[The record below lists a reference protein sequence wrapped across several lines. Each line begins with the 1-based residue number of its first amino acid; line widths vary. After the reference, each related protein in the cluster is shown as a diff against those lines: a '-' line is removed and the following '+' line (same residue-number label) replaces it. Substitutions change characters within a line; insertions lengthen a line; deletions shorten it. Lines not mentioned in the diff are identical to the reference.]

1 MKLRYS
7 LSEID
12 VTCRKAARGA
22 GYSWGLAE
30 EAGKVARW
38 LAAYNL
44 NGPETLATILQQ
56 TDSHCAEFTPQLQNG
71 LWTNEN
77 QAICPIIAGTILS
90 DRGHHL
96 AAGQSF
102 TFRSMLQPIALLPQ
116 LGRLAETDNLSLNL
130 SWGDE
135 QIFINADGI
144 KWDQRQSN
152 SSLAEEVVCEP
163 TGEFIAQQH
172 PEPVSRA
179 VDATQ
184 WKTLNAFAHRTYA
197 PATQASRLS
206 GAGAGLQDND

>member
-1 MKLRYS
+1 MKLHYS

-38 LAAYNL
+38 LASYDL
-44 NGPETLATILQQ
+44 NGPETLAAILQQ
-56 TDSHCAEFTPQLQNG
+56 TDNRCAEFTPQLQNG
-71 LWTNEN
+71 LWTNESK
-77 QAICPIIAGTILS
+77 AICPIIAGTILS

-102 TFRSMLQPIALLPQ
+102 TFRSLLQPIALLPQ
-116 LGRLAETDNLSLNL
+116 LGRLAEADNLSLKL

-135 QIFINADGI
+135 QLFINADGI
-144 KWDQRQSN
+144 KWDQPPSKSIQ
-152 SSLAEEVVCEP
+152 AVEVVCEP
-163 TGEFIAQQH
+163 TREFVAHRH

-179 VDATQ
+179 VDAAD
-184 WKTLNAFAHRTYA
+184 WKTLNALAHRTYA